1 MPVLWPRG
9 TYGLPMAD
17 TGCPVDPN
25 FTWRTG
31 YRYQDMEDDTKNSQL
46 SASSHLAA
54 NVHDGDVEQN
64 FCMKTSTAS
73 DNSRPLW
80 PKGDYCIYKRGKT
93 CPTHSSTKFFEGYF
107 YWDDENGKRGVNKN
121 KKSGA
126 LPSGFYDVDT
136 EIRFCC
142 DVSGFYK
149 KPIELP
155 IDKPFYLFP
164 FNKLECQE
172 VYGAFHSLEYIR
184 YDTEKT
190 GANYNRRDWPY
201 PYALGELI
209 ERKPT
214 LYYCHYQ
221 GEYFKCTHSVLLS
234 LPGWM
239 FQVNCLCTTFTIGV
253 IISSAPTL
261 YWVC

>member
-1 MPVLWPRG
+1 MPVLWPQG

-17 TGCPVDPN
+17 TGCPGDPN

-164 FNKLECQE
+164 LTNWSVRKFME
-172 VYGAFHSLEYIR
+172 HSIPWSTSVMTL
-184 YDTEKT
+184 
-190 GANYNRRDWPY
+190 
-201 PYALGELI
+201 
-209 ERKPT
+209 RKQAQT
-214 LYYCHYQ
+214 TIDGIGRIHMR
-221 GEYFKCTHSVLLS
+221 SVS
-234 LPGWM
+234 
-239 FQVNCLCTTFTIGV
+239 
-253 IISSAPTL
+253 
-261 YWVC
+261 